1 MNTEKGICVDGFQVH
16 CDVIELPSGKYRLDV
31 TTRRDDARAEPE
43 AVWPIPSGKLFSAQH
58 EAERHAKWILKGIRR
73 VDPSG
78 APQFCLT

>member
-1 MNTEKGICVDGFQVH
+1 MNTEQGICVDGFKVH
-16 CDVIELPSGKYRLDV
+16 CDVIELPTDKYRLDV
-31 TTRRDDARAEPE
+31 TTRRDGDLEDQQ

-78 APQFCLT
+78 TPQFCLT

>member
-1 MNTEKGICVDGFQVH
+1 MNTETGICVDGFKVH

-31 TTRRDDARAEPE
+31 TTRRDGEHDGK

-58 EAERHAKWILKGIRR
+58 EAERHARWILKGIRR
-73 VDPSG
+73 VDASG